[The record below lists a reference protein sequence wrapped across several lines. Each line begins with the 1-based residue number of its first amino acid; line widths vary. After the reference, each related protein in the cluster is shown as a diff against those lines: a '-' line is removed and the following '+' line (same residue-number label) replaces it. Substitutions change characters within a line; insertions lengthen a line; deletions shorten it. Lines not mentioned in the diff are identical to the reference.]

1 LTRLY
6 QIGLDRRI
14 VLQFGEEDFAYFLIV
29 EFFATG
35 NVILTDKDFKIL
47 ALLRIVQ
54 LESQNIAVGEIYE
67 MPSEVVHEPM
77 TRPVLLEG
85 FQKYLDKQQEVTDP
99 EQLKGFNKKKAKKR
113 KQANL
118 KGALRTIMGP
128 KYGPSLVDQALHLSH
143 LDPSIDDLER
153 FLNEKEDFER
163 LFSAFVECDKI
174 VEECSAQAQKG
185 YIFAEQ
191 VDSGKEE
198 EEKQIVYEDVLPFRP
213 LFLRT
218 GVTLLEF
225 ASFDKAVDE
234 FFSKVESQR
243 LEQKARQAEM
253 QALKKLEAVRQNNA
267 NQIRNFQISQEQK
280 NLMAQAIEF
289 NLDLV
294 DSAIKTVCSFIA
306 SGMDWGD
313 LQELIKEEQ
322 AQGNRLALSI
332 HQLKLESGLIT
343 LSLPDPSIDAE
354 SSESEM
360 DETDSEQEEAPTKV
374 GPKPLMVDIDI
385 YQSAYANARAYYD
398 AKKLASAKEQKTIQ
412 ASARALETAEK
423 KIMQNL
429 QKKEAQVAS
438 ISKYRTPHWFEKFLW
453 FISTE
458 NYLVVGGRDMVQN
471 EQLVMR
477 YMQPGDL
484 FVSAD
489 MDGSGVV
496 IVKPLPGNPP
506 MTPHMTLLQAGTMS
520 VCQSRAWEAKIV
532 TSAFWVQQN
541 QLTKVSAA
549 GDSLPTGVFNING
562 KKNYLPPVQLVYG
575 IGLLFQVDEESVPS
589 HALERKPWK
598 RDGYVQEIDNRAVD
612 LIEGNEDGAN
622 NQVPDS
628 NGADGEEVPE
638 NPAEEVAEDGKND
651 DQETAE
657 PDVESSED
665 LKDGDVEVP
674 DVSDSPE
681 PTNED
686 GDLHSKEEDEQQD
699 DNKTGSKRLSAK
711 QRRELKKKGLTAA
724 NVDAITSK
732 SLDERSESQ
741 NSIARTESR
750 QSVASNTSTA
760 AKSAPLPR
768 GKKAKLK
775 KIATKYADQDEE
787 DREMMLELL
796 GSNKGPQPKGKR
808 AKEKAAKEEE
818 KLQQQKQRQQNAPK
832 APQKKKEKPVQ
843 VKDVVLPEVEIP
855 EVNLDDLTGQP
866 NSTDTLL
873 NCIPVCA
880 PWITLQK
887 YKYKLKLLPGSLKR
901 GKAAQ
906 QATVSFLAMAKKQF
920 KSESEEN
927 LIKGIPDQEWINAMM
942 AKVKIVSTDKK

>member
-1 LTRLY
+1 LY

-14 VLQFGEEDFAYFLIV
+14 VLQFGEEDFAYFLII

-35 NVILTDKDFKIL
+35 NVILADKDFKIL

-54 LESQNIAVGEIYE
+54 LESQNIAVGEIYQ
-67 MPSEVVHEPM
+67 MPLEAVHEPM
-77 TRPVLLEG
+77 SREKLLEG
-85 FQKYLDKQQEVTDP
+85 FYNYLDKQQEVVDP

-128 KYGPSLVDQALHLSH
+128 KYGPSLVDQALHLSQ
-143 LDPSIDDLER
+143 LDPSIDNLEI
-153 FLNEKEDFER
+153 FLDQGQDFER
-163 LFSAFVECDKI
+163 LLDAFVECDKI
-174 VEECSAQAQKG
+174 VEECSAQIQKG
-185 YIFAEQ
+185 YIIAEP
-191 VDSGKEE
+191 VDSGKED
-198 EEKQIVYEDVLPFRP
+198 EEKAVVYDDVLPFRP
-213 LFLRT
+213 LFLRSE
-218 GVTLLEF
+218 VQLLEY

-253 QALKKLEAVRQNNA
+253 QALKKLDAVRQNNA

-289 NLDLV
+289 NLELV

-322 AQGNRLALSI
+322 SQGNRLALSI

-343 LSLPDPSIDAE
+343 LALHDPSIE
-354 SSESEM
+354 SDSSASEL
-360 DETDSEQEEAPTKV
+360 DETDSEQEEAPSKEAS
-374 GPKPLMVDIDI
+374 KPLLVDIDI
-385 YQSAYANARAYYD
+385 YQSAYANARGYYD
-398 AKKLASAKEQKTIQ
+398 ARKLASAKEQKTIQ
-412 ASARALETAEK
+412 ASAKALETAER

-438 ISKYRTPHWFEKFLW
+438 ITKYRTPHWFEKFLW

-477 YMQPGDL
+477 YMQPGDIY
-484 FVSAD
+484 VSAD
-489 MDGSGVV
+489 MEGSGVV
-496 IVKPLPGNPP
+496 IVKPLPGNP
-506 MTPHMTLLQAGTMS
+506 TIIPHMTLQQAGTMS

-532 TSAFWVQQN
+532 TSAFWVKHDEI
-541 QLTKVSAA
+541 TKVSAA
-549 GDSLPTGVFNING
+549 GDSLPPGVFNIRG

-589 HALERKPWK
+589 HELERKPWK
-598 RDGYVQEIDNRAVD
+598 RDGYVEEINSRAIE
-612 LIEGNEDGAN
+612 LIEGKEEEVSSEVVPAPTVIDHHDEDLMPPENDFAVNGKVEVEKEQALDTENDEEHEVRKVSDSHEVTNEDK
-622 NQVPDS
+622 
-628 NGADGEEVPE
+628 EEPGT
-638 NPAEEVAEDGKND
+638 EEEDIQEDGK
-651 DQETAE
+651 
-657 PDVESSED
+657 S
-665 LKDGDVEVP
+665 
-674 DVSDSPE
+674 
-681 PTNED
+681 
-686 GDLHSKEEDEQQD
+686 
-699 DNKTGSKRLSAK
+699 GSKRLSAK
-711 QRRELKKKGLTAA
+711 QRRELKKKGLSAA
-724 NVDAITSK
+724 HVDHIASA
-732 SLDERSESQ
+732 RSDPQ
-741 NSIARTESR
+741 VSIARTESR
-750 QSVASNTSTA
+750 QSISSTTSATP
-760 AKSAPLPR
+760 KTAPLPR

-787 DREMMLELL
+787 DREIMLELL

-808 AKEKAAKEEE
+808 AKEKASKEAE
-818 KLQQQKQRQQNAPK
+818 KLQQQKQRQQTTSKP
-832 APQKKKEKPVQ
+832 PHQKKEKPVQ
-843 VKDVVLPEVEIP
+843 VKEVVLPAVEIP

-866 NSTDTLL
+866 TSTDTLL
-873 NCIPVCA
+873 SCIPVCA

-906 QATVSFLAMAKKQF
+906 QATVSFSAMAKKQF
-920 KSESEEN
+920 KSEVEEN
-927 LIKGIPDQEWINAMM
+927 LIKSIPDQEWINSMM